1 MIPIGDDPGHRHS
14 FPIIMITLLVINILV
29 FLYELALPEA
39 GLRSFFL
46 RAGVVPVELTTNR
59 DLPPIGV
66 VPPWGTVLTSMF
78 IHGGFLHLIGNM
90 LYLFVFGDNVEDRL
104 GHLPFLIFY
113 LLAGA
118 LAALTQVFINP
129 ASATP
134 LVGASGAIAGVL
146 GGYLVLFPH
155 ARVRTLLFLGPF
167 ITMPR
172 LPALLLIG
180 FWIVLQFFNG
190 VASLG
195 VRTAETG
202 GVAYWAHI
210 GGFVAGLVL
219 IFIFPKRRVASRW
232 SG

>member
-113 LLAGA
+113 LLAGT

-155 ARVRTLLFLGPF
+155 AQVRTLLFLGPF

-180 FWIVLQFFNG
+180 FWIVLQFFSG

-195 VRTAETG
+195 VRTAATG